1 MIRCGFYERVI
12 TPPLGTDIP
21 GGWCER
27 PSTGV
32 LDELYIRAFVTDDGE
47 KRTALIV
54 ADAVELL
61 NHQCDAIICRVEE
74 MTGITADCV
83 SVSGNHNHWA
93 VPSGEPYGSKEDV
106 PYMDVFCRVAADC
119 VYLAQQRLQ
128 PCSLSFGVGRVEGIS
143 FNRDQVLSDGTVC
156 TNAKKNLDVVRTWS
170 DNDPELPVLFV
181 RDETGKPLGAL
192 ICFACHLCCVGG
204 TKYSGD
210 FSGEMARLLK
220 ETYGPEFVAIYTAGA
235 AGDINHIDRMT
246 QTRQNY
252 LEMGAKLASET
263 IRVVN
268 EEAKPVSG
276 DTVAGIRGLVRCGN
290 RRATEEEVAEAK
302 AIVESGQ
309 SDPSVMLGALS
320 AILLLDH
327 EEKMAANNQTEED
340 VPVQV
345 SLVGDVFI
353 VALPGEPYHQF
364 GMAIKQ
370 GCPTGK
376 CVISTLSHG
385 MFGYIPMP
393 ELLGTSIYPAALC
406 AGSRFAGDTGE
417 RIVNKVLQ
425 LMTELL
431 RKDEEV

>member
-12 TPPLGTDIP
+12 TPPIGPDIP

-32 LDELYIRAFVTDDGE
+32 LDELYVRTFVTDDGVR
-47 KRTALIV
+47 KTALIV
-54 ADAVELL
+54 IDAVELL
-61 NHQCDAIICRVEE
+61 NHQCDAIIRRVEE
-74 MTGITADCV
+74 LTGITADCV
-83 SVSGNHNHWA
+83 SVSGNHNHWG
-93 VPSGEPYGSKEDV
+93 VPSGEPYGSREDV
-106 PYMDVFCRVAADC
+106 AYMDVMCRVAADT
-119 VYLAQQRLQ
+119 VLLALQRLQ
-128 PCSLSFGVGRVEGIS
+128 PCALSYGMGRVEGIS
-143 FNRDQVLSDGTVC
+143 FNRDQLLRDGTVC
-156 TNAKKNLDVVRTWS
+156 TNAKKDLDVVRPWS

-181 RDETGKPLGAL
+181 RNEAGKPLGAL

-220 ETYGPEFVAIYTAGA
+220 ETYGPDFVAIYTAGA

-246 QTRQNY
+246 LTRQNY
-252 LEMGAKLASET
+252 LEMGAKLAAET

-268 EEAKPVSG
+268 EEVKPVSG
-276 DTVAGIRGLVRCGN
+276 STVSGIRSFARCTN
-290 RRATEEEVAEAK
+290 RRATAEEVAEAK
-302 AIVESGQ
+302 KIVESGK

-327 EEKMAANNQTEED
+327 EEKMEANDQHEED

-345 SLVGDVFI
+345 SLVGDVFV

-364 GMAIKQ
+364 GVAIKR

-376 CVISTLSHG
+376 CIISTLSHG
-385 MFGYIPMP
+385 MYGYMPVP
-393 ELLGTSIYPAALC
+393 ELLETNIYPAALC

-417 RIVNKVLQ
+417 KIVNKTLQ
-425 LMTELL
+425 LMEQLL
-431 RKDEEV
+431 RKDEKA